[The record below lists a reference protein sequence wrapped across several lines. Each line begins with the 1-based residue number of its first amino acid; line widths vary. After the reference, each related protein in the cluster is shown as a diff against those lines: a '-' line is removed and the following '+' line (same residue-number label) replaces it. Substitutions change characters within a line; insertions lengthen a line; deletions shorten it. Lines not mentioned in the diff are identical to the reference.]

1 MKEIFELPVPIKAHG
16 LQVSVKCKQTYFNLV
31 HHVKY
36 GYIQGSIFSDDRVLS
51 RPNP

>member
-1 MKEIFELPVPIKAHG
+1 MKVIFELPVPVKAFG
-16 LQVSVKCKQTYFNLV
+16 LQVWIKCKQTYFNLV

-36 GYIQGSIFSDDRVLS
+36 GDIQGSIFSDDRVLS